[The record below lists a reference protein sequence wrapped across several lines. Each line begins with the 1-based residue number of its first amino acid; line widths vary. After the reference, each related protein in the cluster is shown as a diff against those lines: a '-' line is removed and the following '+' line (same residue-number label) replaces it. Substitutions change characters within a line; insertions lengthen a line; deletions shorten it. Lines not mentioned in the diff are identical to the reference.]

1 MTDFVVTRAHLKS
14 AFDQENWDLLD
25 KLLEIDSSKINDNDL
40 FTDTWGDW
48 WGMLLEAVYKQSSDA
63 VSVLL
68 KHGAQRD
75 IARWG
80 DGIPITALEAAEDK
94 PEILTL
100 LQDPEAPVYVRKT
113 DPDLPA
119 TESSK
124 GRSINRQ
131 GKIRDATGMVFQ
143 MDGCDEP
150 GSQESK
156 A

>member
-1 MTDFVVTRAHLKS
+1 MTNFVVTRAHLKS

-48 WGMLLEAVYKQSSDA
+48 WGMLLEAVYNRSVDA

-75 IARWG
+75 VARWG

-94 PEILTL
+94 PEILAL
-100 LQDPEAPVYVRKT
+100 LRNPEAPVYVRKT

-124 GRSINRQ
+124 ETAINRQ
-131 GKIRDATGMVFQ
+131 SEIRDATGLVFQ
-143 MDGCDEP
+143 IGDSEEAG
-150 GSQESK
+150 
-156 A
+156 